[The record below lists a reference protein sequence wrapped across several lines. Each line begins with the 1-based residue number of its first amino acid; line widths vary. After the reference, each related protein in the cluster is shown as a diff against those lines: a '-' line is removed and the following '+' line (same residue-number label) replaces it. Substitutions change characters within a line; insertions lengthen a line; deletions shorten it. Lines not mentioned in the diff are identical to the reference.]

1 MALLADPLNNN
12 WRSVHLHGHDREA
25 SISFRMEWKRHPV
38 ALLGDIAFV
47 QYLPWI
53 YACDFAVALH
63 RRMGCSPSEPSCTKG
78 GIRLMATKLAFTK
91 GQLHNLNA
99 YFRKLAEEAQN
110 DSSST
115 TAIEAIVERL
125 VQRLMLAAGNL
136 DRRFSS
142 VFLVSLNEPRRM
154 KRFKFEYLLRID
166 ALSTPT
172 ASSVPEVSRVSI
184 EENAGLPGFIRLK
197 ILDAGAKPWREYA
210 DAAGRLRRDLV
221 KAKLANLLATAIK
234 RDNVDPTDAKVC
246 GSPGQVVDAEVLDKI
261 LKQPDHCRIFYG
273 PAVSDGPLPEPK
285 DHRVVLIED
294 SGGILL
300 RIALDGCKSREV
312 EVRLLIGIGL
322 SSWPS
327 SADYPQRLPLYHC
340 DALLHYTV
348 VQSGMYAV
356 AVGPYPGARCEDRA
370 TLWGIRVPAAE
381 KIMSQHY
388 AADSVPGLT
397 ESALIE
403 ILHQLREGRPLN
415 PPMKSKPTRKGDPPP
430 QDRLRVVSRHILRT
444 MHRWSLERAGPD
456 PLTCWAPDT
465 LSRHVLL
472 VLDELVTAL
481 KCQNLRCYFLPRCN
495 VMLQCARGGIVYHE
509 DLYASDCRLLESYL
523 ESLHH
528 RSLSMAQ
535 DVPRPLDVLEN
546 ELIVRWREIVFSL
559 PRGTADADYGYS
571 HRQLEYLGLILE
583 QVLRAKDSVAQNH
596 SDNSSCLNFP
606 EFSYRITEQTE
617 NLVFLLKLTLTQAKE
632 QIRAMTNRRTRAYQY
647 YKDLKKGKHCNTT
660 SQFDRSVALLIDE
673 VRADRETIA
682 MDLESH
688 PIMAKI
694 LLQWLYFGMDYDRKY
709 LEPVLRPYLNN
720 LFYSLHENC
729 WYASRWRSRQE
740 TYTSE
745 MHSLSAFCKSVI
757 SQEISPALGIV
768 DFLSKGWRWAEGV
781 TKMIERSGNSLRL
794 ILFAGDKVLRY
805 NLTFTE
811 NKGPSAF
818 STWSKARSVGTIAR
832 RKRISSRASEILESL
847 SESSD
852 VPRENKD
859 VAGHVELRDAS
870 PLTYVAA
877 MCRQRARHRGP
888 GDLVSA
894 MVSLGKFR
902 VLQEV
907 ATFLPREQRVR
918 VLDTVQR
925 LARES
930 SRASRKATGSLD
942 PSGSPREVYR
952 PKPESDLVDSSVRL
966 SPGVRERRIIAEHQK
981 QLEREM
987 QEMHDTLR
995 RNVLTRHRASAWDS
1009 NSVSSWSSSIDSFAG
1024 TITLRKYRAP
1034 IWDAIKGGSP
1044 TRAGHA
1050 ACRDSSV
1057 ATNKSGEM
1065 ISREESP
1072 TWNTTDARRM
1082 LDESK
1087 NGDELPSWDALEA
1100 TLNRRLCNYGNALA
1114 ESSEMDECTGGSC
1127 ARPRE

>member
-12 WRSVHLHGHDREA
+12 WRSVHLHGHDRGA

-38 ALLGDIAFV
+38 ALLRDIAFV

-53 YACDFAVALH
+53 YARDFVVALR
-63 RRMGCSPSEPSCTKG
+63 RRMGCSPSGPSCAKG
-78 GIRLMATKLAFTK
+78 GTRLMATKLAFTK
-91 GQLHNLNA
+91 GQMHNLNA
-99 YFRKLAEEAQN
+99 YFRGLAEEPQN
-110 DSSST
+110 DSTSA

-154 KRFKFEYLLRID
+154 KRLKFEYLLRID

-172 ASSVPEVSRVSI
+172 ASSELEV
-184 EENAGLPGFIRLK
+184 EEDAAAGLPGFIRLK

-221 KAKLANLLATAIK
+221 KAKLANLLAAAVK
-234 RDNVDPTDAKVC
+234 RDGVEPTDANVC

-273 PAVSDGPLPEPK
+273 PAVSDGSSPEPRE
-285 DHRVVLIED
+285 HRVALIED

-327 SADYPQRLPLYHC
+327 SADYPRRVPLYHC

-348 VQSGMYAV
+348 AQSGMYAV

-397 ESALIE
+397 ESVLIE
-403 ILHQLREGRPLN
+403 ILHQMREGLPLN
-415 PPMKSKPTRKGDPPP
+415 PTKSKAAASRKGDRLP

-495 VMLQCARGGIVYHE
+495 VMLQCARGGIVHRE
-509 DLYASDCRLLESYL
+509 DSYASDCRLLESYL
-523 ESLHH
+523 ETLHN
-528 RSLSMAQ
+528 RSLSATPC
-535 DVPRPLDVLEN
+535 VPRPLDAMET
-546 ELIVRWREIVFSL
+546 ELIARWRDIVFSL

-571 HRQLEYLGLILE
+571 PRQLEYLGLILE
-583 QVLRAKDSVAQNH
+583 QALRARDCTAQDY
-596 SDNSSCLNFP
+596 SDICSYLNFP
-606 EFSYRITEQTE
+606 ECAFHTSEQVE
-617 NLVFLLKLTLTQAKE
+617 NLVFLLKLVLIQAKD
-632 QIRAMTNRRTRAYQY
+632 QIRAMTNRRARERERPR
-647 YKDLKKGKHCNTT
+647 DSKKGRHCNTT
-660 SQFDRSVALLIDE
+660 SQFDRSVGLLIDE
-673 VRADRETIA
+673 VRADRETA
-682 MDLESH
+682 SAELESR
-688 PIMAKI
+688 PVMTRM
-694 LLQWLYFGMDYDRKY
+694 LLQWLYFGMDYDAKY
-709 LEPVLRPYLNN
+709 LEPVLRPYLST

-729 WYASRWRSRQE
+729 WYAASWRSKQENYSSEMRSLSVFCESVLSQE
-740 TYTSE
+740 TT
-745 MHSLSAFCKSVI
+745 
-757 SQEISPALGIV
+757 PALGIV
-768 DFLSKGWRWAEGV
+768 ESLSKGWRWAESM
-781 TKMIERSGNSLRL
+781 TKMIEHSGNSLKL
-794 ILFAGDKVLRY
+794 ILLDGDKELRY
-805 NLTFTE
+805 NLTFAE

-818 STWSKARSVGTIAR
+818 STWSKARSVNTIAR
-832 RKRISSRASEILESL
+832 RKRTSFQAGEILDSL
-847 SESSD
+847 SES
-852 VPRENKD
+852 R
-859 VAGHVELRDAS
+859 VACCESNGHAELRDAS
-870 PLTYVAA
+870 PLTYVAS
-877 MCRQRARHRGP
+877 MSRQRARHRGP
-888 GDLVSA
+888 GDLVLA
-894 MVSLGKFR
+894 MLSLGKFR
-902 VLQEV
+902 ILQEV
-907 ATFLPREQRVR
+907 AALLPREKQLA
-918 VLDTVQR
+918 VLDLVHR
-925 LARES
+925 AARES
-930 SRASRKATGSLD
+930 SRSRKTASCSLD
-942 PSGSPREVYR
+942 APGSTRQVYR
-952 PKPESDLVDSSVRL
+952 PRAEADLVDSSLRL
-966 SPGVRERRIIAEHQK
+966 SPGIRERRIILEHQK

-995 RNVLTRHRASAWDS
+995 RNALTRHRASAWDS

-1024 TITLRKYRAP
+1024 TITLRRYRAP
-1034 IWDAIKGGSP
+1034 IWDALKGSSP
-1044 TRAGHA
+1044 ARAGGGHPA
-1050 ACRDSSV
+1050 PLDRGIV
-1057 ATNKSGEM
+1057 ARNKSEEM

-1072 TWNTTDARRM
+1072 TWNTLNTRR
-1082 LDESK
+1082 LQNDPK

-1100 TLNRRLCNYGNALA
+1100 TLNRRLCNYGNAFA
-1114 ESSEMDECTGGSC
+1114 ESSRMDEQRIG
-1127 ARPRE
+1127 PQRE